1 MDLFKIKNK
10 AFLASFRAK
19 WTLHT
24 FFSFYSILSPILGL
38 LAPFLAGI
46 LILLGIC
53 GCSTTKLVPVENQI
67 KEVIEIRDSI
77 IFKDSI
83 VYIPQEKIVE
93 VVPEL
98 DTLKMEIEMAKA
110 EAYLDTSMMMLRGKL
125 ESKLKPQTE
134 YIERIEYKERI
145 DTIYIEKPQ
154 PYEVEKPYTPSW
166 CWWSLIFNLGVI
178 FFLAFKLYIKL
189 KF

>member
-10 AFLASFRAK
+10 AFLA
-19 WTLHT
+19 T
-24 FFSFYSILSPILGL
+24 FKTQWYTCIISAFSSKYEAILSHIW
-38 LAPFLAGI
+38 AFICA
-46 LILLGIC
+46 LIITLGIC
-53 GCSTTKLVPVENQI
+53 GCGTTKVVAVKDKDFQ
-67 KEVIEIRDSI
+67 KIEIRDSI

-93 VVPEL
+93 VVPSI
-98 DTLKMEIEMAKA
+98 DTLKMEIEQAKA
-110 EAYLDTSMMMLRGKL
+110 EAYLDTTLMMLRGKL

-145 DTIYIEKPQ
+145 DTLYIEKAT
-154 PYEVEKPYTPSW
+154 PYPVEVYKTPKWSW
-166 CWWSLIFNLGVI
+166 YSLIFNIGI
-178 FFLAFKLYIKL
+178 FLFLAFKLYLKL

>member
-1 MDLFKIKNK
+1 MFRKLKNK
-10 AFLASFRAK
+10 ALKAFSN
-19 WTLHT
+19 LHWYIGTT
-24 FFSFYSILSPILGL
+24 FVFGLKLETILRILLPFIVVLFL
-38 LAPFLAGI
+38 LAFG
-46 LILLGIC
+46 
-53 GCSTTKLVPVENQI
+53 GCSSVKLVPVKDI
-67 KEVIEIRDSI
+67 KETKIEIRDSI

-93 VVPEL
+93 VVPSI
-98 DTLKMEIEMAKA
+98 DTLKMEIEQAKA
-110 EAYLDTSMMMLRGKL
+110 EAYLDTSMMVLRGKL
-125 ESKLKPQTE
+125 ESKQKPQTK

-178 FFLAFKLYIKL
+178 LFLAFKLYIKL

>member
-10 AFLASFRAK
+10 AFLGAFKAK
-19 WTLHT
+19 WTLYT
-24 FFSFYSILSPILGL
+24 FFSFYSILSSILGL
-38 LAPFLAGI
+38 LAPFIAGI
-46 LILLGIC
+46 LIILGIC

-110 EAYLDTSMMMLRGKL
+110 EAYLDTTLMMLRGKL
-125 ESKLKPQTE
+125 ESKQEPEIK
-134 YIERIEYKERI
+134 YIERIQIKETI
-145 DTIYIEKPQ
+145 DTLYIKEPE
-154 PYEVEKPYTPSW
+154 PYPVEKPYTPSW
-166 CWWSLIFNLGVI
+166 CWWSLIFNIGIILFV
-178 FFLAFKLYIKL
+178 AFKLYFKL